1 MAASSEPFRPLT
13 SSSEWE
19 EALSQSEEAPVLVFK
34 HSATCSLSAQ
44 AHDEVEALAQESDVP
59 VYKVVVQN
67 HRSVSNAVADTLGVR
82 HETPQAIVL
91 DDRTSVFDTSHREVT
106 TETLR
111 NELRR
116 TATA

>member
-1 MAASSEPFRPLT
+1 MLI
-13 SSSEWE
+13 
-19 EALSQSEEAPVLVFK
+19 FK

-59 VYKVVVQN
+59 VYKVVVQD
-67 HRSVSNAVADTLGVR
+67 HRPVSDAIADTLAVR

-91 DDRTSVFDTSHREVT
+91 DDRTPAFDTSHLNVT
-106 TETLR
+106 TDTLR
-111 NELRR
+111 KELRR